1 MNKIYHQDSSATI
14 TIPSSIAQA
23 IFEEL
28 KLLRKELSFILPQDD
43 LENYSH
49 PKKIRASYEK
59 AIKNHPPVTYGN
71 Y

>member
-1 MNKIYHQDSSATI
+1 M
-14 TIPSSIAQA
+14 PSLLVKA

-28 KLLRKELSFILPQDD
+28 KLLRKELSFVLPQDD

-49 PKKIRASYEK
+49 PEKIRASYEK
-59 AIKNHPPVTYGN
+59 AIKNHPPAAYEN

>member
-1 MNKIYHQDSSATI
+1 M
-14 TIPSSIAQA
+14 PSLMVKA

-28 KLLRKELSFILPQDD
+28 KLLRKELSFVLPQDD

-49 PKKIRASYEK
+49 PEKIRASYKK
-59 AIKNHPPVTYGN
+59 AIKNHPLVAYGN

>member
-1 MNKIYHQDSSATI
+1 MVK
-14 TIPSSIAQA
+14 A

-28 KLLRKELSFILPQDD
+28 KLLRKELFFVLPQDD

-49 PKKIRASYEK
+49 PEKIRASYKK
-59 AIKNHPPVTYGN
+59 AIKNHPLVAYGN